1 MKFTKLALPFIGIIL
16 ILFSIKVLFFTS
28 PYLASLNSEEDR
40 LYRSLMKTHDAS
52 ILKENTPEMS
62 LKLFLHALKIS
73 DYETAYLFTESSA
86 TKEQFITE
94 NREGDLA
101 VDLIRELR
109 FVSSEFTYIGQTR
122 GHIQINKNKELHMLK
137 TDGIWKVQTPIFQ

>member
-1 MKFTKLALPFIGIIL
+1 
-16 ILFSIKVLFFTS
+16 
-28 PYLASLNSEEDR
+28 
-40 LYRSLMKTHDAS
+40 
-52 ILKENTPEMS
+52 MS

-122 GHIQINKNKELHMLK
+122 GHIQINKNKKLLMLK